1 MRRRTGEE
9 REEARCSKERGNH
22 RGENSDRQRET
33 NCMENQNIRHK
44 DTESR
49 AMTRFLAFGQNETF
63 EDKTLIDI
71 FNHFLAFFGPKCS
84 VKI

>member
-44 DTESR
+44 TQHKDTESR

-71 FNHFLAFFGPKCS
+71 FNHFLWTKVLS
-84 VKI
+84 